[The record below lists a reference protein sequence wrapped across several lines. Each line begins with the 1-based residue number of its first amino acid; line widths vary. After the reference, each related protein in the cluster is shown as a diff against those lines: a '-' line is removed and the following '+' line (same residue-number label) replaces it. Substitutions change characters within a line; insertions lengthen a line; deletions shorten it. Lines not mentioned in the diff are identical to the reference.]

1 MEHNREHGEEC
12 KGHLGPSQSKDR
24 GIGYRLVIPSTQEI
38 ESQSPEFK
46 INLGY
51 RMGLKLAWAT

>member
-51 RMGLKLAWAT
+51 RMG